1 MEVKGEEDEAGERG
15 SRGPGEIPAKEPGPG
30 RGDGLRGLG
39 WVSLGGEEDDCA
51 AVGAGGQMGERLLLL
66 VRRQGVLGEGAEH
79 VRVGMLAGLEEIV
92 HTVVSDR
99 W

>member
-1 MEVKGEEDEAGERG
+1 
-15 SRGPGEIPAKEPGPG
+15 
-30 RGDGLRGLG
+30 
-39 WVSLGGEEDDCA
+39 
-51 AVGAGGQMGERLLLL
+51 
-66 VRRQGVLGEGAEH
+66 VLGEGAEL